1 MSSYLF
7 GNVRRAGIDTDE
19 ALFIAA
25 ATTPEHV
32 HTGRL
37 EKCVRAAPQL
47 TGHLHAGL
55 SRAALCPLPFL
66 VYNCREAD
74 HWVSR
79 TNGPDMPTCTG
90 VCSTPSFLYVSN
102 LLISQDG
109 YLGLALSKN
118 CWQKNYNPNLCSFP
132 CL

>member
-19 ALFIAA
+19 ALFVAA
-25 ATTPEHV
+25 SATPEDV

-37 EKCVRAAPQL
+37 EERVRAAPQL

-66 VYNCREAD
+66 VDNCREAV
-74 HWVSR
+74 H
-79 TNGPDMPTCTG
+79 
-90 VCSTPSFLYVSN
+90 
-102 LLISQDG
+102 
-109 YLGLALSKN
+109 
-118 CWQKNYNPNLCSFP
+118 
-132 CL
+132 